1 MKRGLLLATALT
13 ICTASVSFAQDSKI
27 KHDKDG
33 DTKIKSGDV
42 KIKQDKD
49 GDIKVKDG
57 KNKAKSKASETV
69 AASPAGWSKT
79 TGGLNYK
86 IVRDV
91 PGTNMPK
98 LGDNVEMHINT
109 HIGDSSLFNSR
120 KLNNNEPVP
129 FQIMPPSFK
138 GDLVEGFMLMT
149 PGDSALFRVSVDS
162 LKKAGAQLLPWMKD
176 GDMIEYEV
184 TLVSVKSQE
193 QVKKEAE
200 ANASKQ
206 IATDEA
212 LLQDYFKKNNIKP
225 LKTASGLYYTIANP
239 GTGPNPKAG
248 EQITVNYTGKT
259 LDGTVFDSNLD
270 PKFNHVQPF
279 TFAVGQGQVIK
290 GWDEGLMLL
299 KKGGKGTLFIPSG
312 LAYGERS
319 PSPAI
324 PANSVL
330 VFDVEVTGIGAPAGE
345 AAPAGHSKDDG
356 HGH

>member
-1 MKRGLLLATALT
+1 MKRGILLATAVML
-13 ICTASVSFAQDSKI
+13 CSVSLSFAQTDVKI
-27 KHDKDG
+27 KQGKD
-33 DTKIKSGDV
+33 GDV
-42 KIKQDKD
+42 KIKDGDKTIKKDKD
-49 GDIKVKDG
+49 GDIKIKDG
-57 KNKAKSKASETV
+57 NTKTKTKATESMPAT
-69 AASPAGWSKT
+69 AAGWSRT
-79 TGGLNYK
+79 TGGLQYRMVK
-86 IVRDV
+86 DV
-91 PGTNMPK
+91 PGTNNPK

-120 KLNNNEPVP
+120 KLNNNQPVP

-184 TLVSVKSQE
+184 ALVSVKSQAEVQKE
-193 QVKKEAE
+193 QA

-206 IATDEA
+206 IAIDEA
-212 LLQDYFKKNNIKP
+212 LLQDYFKKNNLKP
-225 LKTASGLYYTIANP
+225 LKTASGLYYTISNP
-239 GTGPNPKAG
+239 GTGANPTAG
-248 EQITVNYTGKT
+248 QQITVNYTGKT
-259 LDGTVFDSNLD
+259 LDGNVFDSNLD

-279 TFAVGQGQVIK
+279 SFAVGQGQVIK

-299 KKGGKGTLFIPSG
+299 KKGGKGTLYLPSN
-312 LAYGERS
+312 LAYGDRS
-319 PSPAI
+319 PSALI

-330 VFDVEVTGIGAPAGE
+330 VFDVEVTDIGTTAPA
-345 AAPAGHSKDDG
+345 PQGHSKDDG

>member
-1 MKRGLLLATALT
+1 MKKGLLLATAFTL
-13 ICTASVSFAQDSKI
+13 CSVGVSFAQDTKI
-27 KHDKDG
+27 KQDKDG
-33 DTKIKSGDV
+33 DTKIKSG
-42 KIKQDKD
+42 KTIIKQDKD
-49 GDIKVKDG
+49 GDVKVKDG
-57 KNKAKSKASETV
+57 DSKTKSKAGAT
-69 AASPAGWSKT
+69 ASMAGWSKT

-86 IVRDV
+86 IIRDV
-91 PGTNMPK
+91 PGGNMPK

-120 KLNNNEPVP
+120 KLNNNQPVP

-138 GDLVEGFMLMT
+138 GDLVEGFMMMT

-176 GDMIEYEV
+176 GDVIEYEV

-193 QVKKEAE
+193 EVQKEAA
-200 ANASKQ
+200 ANAAKQ

-239 GTGPNPKAG
+239 GTGASAKAG

-259 LDGTVFDSNLD
+259 LDGNVFDSNQD

-279 TFAVGQGQVIK
+279 SFAVGQGQVIK

-312 LAYGERS
+312 LAYAERS

-330 VFDVEVTGIGAPAGE
+330 VFDVEVTDIGAAPKNDAP
-345 AAPAGHSKDDG
+345 PAGHGKDDG

>member
-1 MKRGLLLATALT
+1 MKKILVLSTALAL
-13 ICTASVSFAQDSKI
+13 CSASASFAQTDTKI
-27 KHDKDG
+27 KQDKDG
-33 DTKIKSGDV
+33 DTKIKEGKT
-42 KIKQDKD
+42 KIKRDKD
-49 GDIKVKDG
+49 GDIKIKDETG
-57 KNKAKSKASETV
+57 TTKIKSSENLTI
-69 AASPAGWSKT
+69 AGYNT
-79 TGGLNYK
+79 TPGGLQYK
-86 IVRDV
+86 IIKDE

-120 KLNNNEPVP
+120 KLNNNQPVP